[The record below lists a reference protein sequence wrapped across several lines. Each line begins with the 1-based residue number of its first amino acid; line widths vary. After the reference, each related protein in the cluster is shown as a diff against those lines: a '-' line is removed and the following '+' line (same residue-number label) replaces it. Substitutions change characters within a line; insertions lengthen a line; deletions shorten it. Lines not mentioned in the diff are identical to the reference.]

1 MAGIGLISGALSG
14 WLGFPSTPRWL
25 GAVGN
30 IFFLDTS
37 FVPVGAAFALAV
49 AGGLALLTRRPLVLP
64 VVALATMYAWS
75 AATSTATTIITT
87 TDDGLRLVVGSL
99 AAGAVGAAATHLGAA
114 LVLKDFRRL
123 SPLALTTVL
132 GAVLGL
138 IYYAAARE
146 FVDIW
151 VLFLLWQPAVA
162 FSLGKTLTGV
172 GWVAPRLA
180 SA

>member
-1 MAGIGLISGALSG
+1 MAGLGLISGALSG
-14 WLGFPSTPRWL
+14 WLGFPSTPRWI
-25 GAVGN
+25 GAVGD
-30 IFFLDTS
+30 IFFLES
-37 FVPVGAAFALAV
+37 SMVPVGAAFAVAV
-49 AGGLALLTRRPLVLP
+49 AGGLTLLTQRLLVLP

-75 AATSTATTIITT
+75 AATTTATTIIST

-114 LVLKDFRRL
+114 LVLKNFRRL

-162 FSLGKTLTGV
+162 FSLGRTLMWAGE
-172 GWVAPRLA
+172 
-180 SA
+180 